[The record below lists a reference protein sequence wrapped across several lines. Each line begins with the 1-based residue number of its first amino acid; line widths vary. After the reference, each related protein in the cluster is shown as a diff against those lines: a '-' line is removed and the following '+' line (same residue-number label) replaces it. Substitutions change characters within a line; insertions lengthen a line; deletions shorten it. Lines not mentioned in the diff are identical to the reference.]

1 VRIRFHTFLHT
12 FVAAVSLSQICFV
25 VTSAPFLKEMATG
38 LWLEELAAPYYV
50 FQEAGYDISFASPM
64 GGPIP

>member
-1 VRIRFHTFLHT
+1 LINFRP
-12 FVAAVSLSQICFV
+12 QICFV
-25 VTSAPFLKEMATG
+25 VTSAPFLKDMATG

-50 FQEAGYDISFASPM
+50 FKDAGYEITMTTPK